1 MKILK
6 KLLILFSALI
16 LLAGLSGC
24 GEDSSGGAADYY
36 DNENNEDKYSLENDR
51 LSFELDGKTGYF
63 VLTDKLSGEK
73 WSSIPEGAA
82 EDPTADSSMR
92 KWMQSTILL
101 TCTNADGI
109 NTLFD
114 NYSYSIAQ
122 GSFAVSKA
130 EDGIRVDYLIGEK
143 VRSYT
148 LPEVISAERFDGYTA
163 LMEKSAASTVKSLY
177 KKIDIE
183 KYSDDERD
191 GILIEYPLLEEN
203 GVIYVLRSGAAEYKY
218 EQAEDSFSEA
228 GYTYDDYMN
237 DKNSADD
244 SESSMQFNVSFIYS
258 LEKDALRV
266 RVPADSVKYPEN
278 SPVTSLQVLPYFV
291 AGTTEDTGYLM
302 IPDGGGAQIDF
313 NARRG
318 STDTA
323 SAKVYGWDAALSKDK
338 MINENKAAFPVFAA
352 AKNGS
357 SLMAVVS
364 GGDAELTVEANV
376 SGVRNSINSVSP
388 SFEIVHGDQVEV
400 SGKSAVRVTVFEPVK
415 PDTDIDIFY
424 FAGQSDSYADMAAR
438 YRDYL
443 TERYPNLTAVSGEGL
458 PLAVELVGAVDHV
471 TQVVGIPMSRELVCT
486 DINEAEGIVDG
497 LLSGGANNIFVK
509 YTAAI
514 NGGIKQ
520 KSLQK
525 INLIGDV
532 ADESALK
539 SLSNMLSGNGGLY
552 LGVWAERVN
561 DTGSFDG
568 FSSGSDAVR
577 NTISDI
583 VEAAPYNK
591 VTYKQ
596 KTNLP
601 YYILNKEAGSEALS
615 GLREFS
621 SGLKLSGNAF
631 EDLGSEIASDFNK
644 KSHTS
649 RGGMILS
656 QQQELSR
663 MKEDGLG
670 TMINF
675 GNAYAAVYSD
685 FILDMDLT
693 GNGYNIS
700 SRQIPFYQ
708 IALHGLVYY
717 SGEAVDMTGDYETN
731 LLKSIEY
738 GAGLYA
744 VFAEIE
750 PAELQM
756 TDYTQYSAARS
767 EIWQEKLLSLYGE
780 LDKAVGHTYSQRITN
795 HSYVTD
801 TLTLTEYEDG
811 TKVYVNYG
819 YENANADGA
828 TVGARDYLVVK

>member
-1 MKILK
+1 MKKLQKILI
-6 KLLILFSALI
+6 LLSALI

-24 GEDSSGGAADYY
+24 GDESSGSAAEYY
-36 DNENNEDKYSLENDR
+36 DSENNEEKYSLENDR
-51 LSFELDGKTGYF
+51 LSFEMDGKTGYF
-63 VLTDKLSGEK
+63 ILTDKLSGEK

-82 EDPTADSSMR
+82 EDPMADSSMR
-92 KWMQSTILL
+92 KWMQSTVLL
-101 TCTNADGI
+101 TSTNADGI

-122 GSFAVSKA
+122 GSFAASKTD
-130 EDGIRVDYLIGEK
+130 DGIRVDYLIGEM

-148 LPEVISAERFDGYTA
+148 LPEVISEERFDGYSA

-183 KYSDDERD
+183 KYSGDERD
-191 GILIEYPLLEEN
+191 AVLEEYPLLEESS
-203 GVIYVLRSGAAEYKY
+203 VIYALRSGAAEYKY
-218 EQAEDSFSEA
+218 EQAEDSFSQA
-228 GYTYDDYMN
+228 GYTYDEYLS

-266 RVPADSVKYPEN
+266 RVPADSINYPES
-278 SPVTSLQVLPYFV
+278 SPITSLQILPYFV

-323 SAKVYGWDAALSKDK
+323 SAKVYGWDAALSREK
-338 MINENKAAFPVFAA
+338 MINENKSAFPVFAA

-357 SLMAVVS
+357 YLMAVVS

-376 SGVRNSINSVSP
+376 SGVRNSVNSVSP
-388 SFEIVHGDQVEV
+388 SFEIIHGDQVEV

-415 PDTDIDIFY
+415 PETDMDIYY
-424 FAGQSDSYADMAAR
+424 FAGQSDSYADMASR

-443 TERYPNLTAVSGEGL
+443 TDKYPELTASSGEGL
-458 PLAVELVGAVDHV
+458 PLAVELVGSVDHV
-471 TQVVGIPMSRELVCT
+471 TQVAGIPMSRELVCT
-486 DINEAEGIVDG
+486 DEKEAESIVDG
-497 LLSGGANNIFVK
+497 LLSGGAKNIFVK
-509 YTAAI
+509 YTAAL

-525 INLIGDV
+525 IDLIGDV
-532 ADESALK
+532 TDEDGLK
-539 SLSNMLSGNGGLY
+539 SLNDMLAGRGGLY
-552 LGVWAERVN
+552 MGVWAERVN
-561 DTGSFDG
+561 DTGAFDG

-596 KTNLP
+596 KTNSP
-601 YYILNKEAGSEALS
+601 YYILNKEAGSEALT

-621 SGLKLSGNAF
+621 AGLGLSGNAF
-631 EDLGSEIASDFNK
+631 EDLGCEIASDFNK
-644 KSHTS
+644 KSHTP

-663 MKEDGLG
+663 MKKDGLG
-670 TMINF
+670 IMINY
-675 GNAYAAVYSD
+675 GNTYAAVYSD
-685 FILDMDLT
+685 YILDMDLT

-767 EIWQEKLLSLYGE
+767 EIWQEKLLSLYSE
-780 LDKAVGHTYSQRITN
+780 LDKAVGHTYNQRIMN

-819 YENANADGA
+819 YESANADGN
-828 TVGARDYLVVK
+828 TVGARDYLVVR